1 MRTTK
6 WASASTAGEALI
18 LQFLCEPSPSL
29 HKTASSEALDNVFL
43 RSKGIQSPSPS
54 GQRELES
61 QKRPE
66 SSFATFWKHN

>member
-54 GQRELES
+54 GTKRVGVSEKTGILICDILE
-61 QKRPE
+61 
-66 SSFATFWKHN
+66 A